1 MPLFSDDLFLGSG
14 ATYMGTGNQAATSVF
29 TGTISTTTLTV
40 QTVQSGDPL
49 VVGQYISG
57 SGVTANS
64 YITAALGQNANG
76 LNQYT
81 LSQSSTVS
89 SAVVMYASGN
99 ATLGN
104 PAPMSL
110 GVGPMGRT
118 YVWDSI
124 PEAKAANNIA
134 ASQTPA
140 AAGNLTLTAGTNVT
154 SVTRSD
160 GTTAYQLDVP
170 RGLRITT
177 STAVA
182 STLSSVTVSGT
193 GANGKIA
200 FTSQAGLV
208 SGQYVTVSGAA
219 GGTGSITGYSNPTTY
234 ILTAVTATTA
244 ILTTTAGAAVATS
257 ASDGGTLT
265 MTFTLGVAPQS
276 ATISGYDFYGQAMTQ
291 TITTSS
297 AVSTAVNTTK
307 AFYQVTSI
315 SIAGAT
321 GTALTVGTTDLLGI
335 PVRVIDGS
343 YIVNSGYNN
352 TVGFDSPTAFAKADM
367 TNPATATTG
376 DVRGTLNP
384 SSAPDG
390 TKRLVVAIA
399 VPAIGSGPN
408 STRQGTLGVTQA

>member
-1 MPLFSDDLFLGSG
+1 MPLFSDDIFLGSG
-14 ATYMGTGNQAATSVF
+14 ATYMGTGNQAATSVI
-29 TGTISTTTLTV
+29 TGTISSTTLTV

-49 VVGQYISG
+49 VVGQYVSG

-64 YITAALGQNANG
+64 YITASLGLNSSG

-99 ATLGN
+99 ALLGD
-104 PAPMSL
+104 PSPMSL
-110 GVGPMGRT
+110 GVGPLGRV
-118 YVWDSI
+118 YVWDTI
-124 PEAKAANNIA
+124 PQAKGAANVA

-154 SVTRSD
+154 SQTRSD
-160 GTTAYQLDVP
+160 GTTVLQLDAP

-177 STAVA
+177 ATAAA
-182 STLSSVTVSGT
+182 STLSGVAITGT
-193 GANGKIA
+193 GGQISY
-200 FTSQAGLV
+200 TSQTGLV
-208 SGQYVTVSGAA
+208 SGQYLTISGTY
-219 GGTGSITGYSNPTTY
+219 GGTGSITGYTNPTTY

-244 ILTTTAGAAVATS
+244 TLTTTAGAAVVTTA
-257 ASDGGTLT
+257 GTPTGLT
-265 MTFTLGVAPQS
+265 YTLGVAPQV
-276 ATISGYDFYGQAMTQ
+276 ATISGYDYYGQAMTQ
-291 TITTSS
+291 AITTSS
-297 AVSTAVNTTK
+297 SVSTAVNTTK
-307 AFYQVTSI
+307 AFYQVSSI

-321 GTALTVGTTDLLGI
+321 GTALTVGTTDVLGM

-343 YIVNSGYNN
+343 YIVNAGYNN
-352 TVGFDSPTAFAKADM
+352 AVGFDSPTAFVKADM
-367 TNPATATTG
+367 TNPATSSTG
-376 DVRGTLNP
+376 DVRGTYNP

-408 STRQGTLGVTQA
+408 STRQGSLGVTQA